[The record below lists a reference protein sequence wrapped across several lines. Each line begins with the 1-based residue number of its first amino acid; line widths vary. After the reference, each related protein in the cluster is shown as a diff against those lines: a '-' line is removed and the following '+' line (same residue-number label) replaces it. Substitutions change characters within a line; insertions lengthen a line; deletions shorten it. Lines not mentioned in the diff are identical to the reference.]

1 MTPMADI
8 FRRLLWF
15 FIVSSALAYAL
26 FLILGST
33 IHASAIDQSRIVAAR
48 DSLSQGVHNLSGMVM
63 VHSSCAELSVHT
75 TQISQ
80 TEFQLQF
87 TTWNEPT
94 LPSCVEEDTPRSF
107 RALVFAPSVGIT
119 FTATLD
125 DQPLI
130 ISVIP
135 SVEHS
140 Y

>member
-1 MTPMADI
+1 
-8 FRRLLWF
+8 
-15 FIVSSALAYAL
+15 
-26 FLILGST
+26 
-33 IHASAIDQSRIVAAR
+33 
-48 DSLSQGVHNLSGMVM
+48 MVM